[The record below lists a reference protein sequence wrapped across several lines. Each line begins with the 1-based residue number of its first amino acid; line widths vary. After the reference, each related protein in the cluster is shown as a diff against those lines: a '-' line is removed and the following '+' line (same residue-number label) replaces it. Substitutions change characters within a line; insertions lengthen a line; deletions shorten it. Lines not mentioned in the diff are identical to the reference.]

1 MKVINQAVVLK
12 NGVKLPKIGL
22 GTWQVKDG
30 DECYHSVLA
39 ALKNGYRHID
49 TAEGYQNEESV
60 GRAVRDSG
68 LKREDVFVTSKLES
82 HIKTYQGALDAFEK
96 TLKALQFEYLD
107 LFLIHAP
114 WPWSEMGKDCS
125 SGNVEAW
132 KAMESL
138 YRAGKIRAIG
148 VSNFAPSHI
157 ENILKH
163 CEIIPHVNQ
172 IGYFIGLDQQKT
184 LDYCASKGI
193 VVEAYSP
200 LGIGYL
206 LSNPIIGEVAKKY
219 QVSPAQICI
228 RYCLEKNTIP
238 LPKSTHEARIIQNTQ
253 VDFEIKPEDMKV
265 LEAIK
270 GDPRRWN

>member
-114 WPWSEMGKDCS
+114 WPWSEIGKDCS

-148 VSNFAPSHI
+148 VSNFDPSHI

-228 RYCLEKNTIP
+228 RYCLEKNTVP

>member
-148 VSNFAPSHI
+148 VSNFDPSHI

-228 RYCLEKNTIP
+228 RYCLEKNTVP